1 MNRLYIF
8 FPHCYIK
15 ATSSELLIYDTK
27 TFKSAYMRNIMLSG
41 FCIDRLNRFGCI
53 EESDATKHLLQK
65 VEANHFGYYVQHE
78 ELMPFIPERK
88 LRITTSLHK
97 EKKAL
102 GYNLTSYTN
111 MMLRS
116 LTILLNNTVSSY
128 LNTLSYIQL
137 EYPDINSKGADLE
150 KLLVQVNSFCL
161 ERLVLAGEIS
171 SEKLEKLIR
180 LANDRNFQVIYRIHY
195 LAYSSQYIQELL
207 HKFDSLII
215 ELLVDNNTPFEI
227 LNVKEE
233 RLVYKYIIT
242 KVSDIERIQ
251 NIENEVILYPIFL
264 DLDSITLQSQMILTK
279 KEILHSRQTL
289 KECYIKEYVN
299 QICFGHLTINYNGDI
314 YCLAQKIGSLQ
325 NMDLSYIINK
335 WISSQ
340 DCLWY
345 YTRKEKACCKE
356 CALQALCPPI
366 SIHEQLNA
374 YKSPCMV

>member
-8 FPHCYIK
+8 FPHCYVK

-65 VEANHFGYYVQHE
+65 VVTNHFGYYVQYE
-78 ELMPFIPERK
+78 GLMPYIPERK

-111 MMLRS
+111 MMLKS
-116 LTILLNNTVSSY
+116 LTILLNNTAFSY

-137 EYPDINSKGADLE
+137 EYPDINSEGVDLE
-150 KLLVQVNSFCL
+150 KFLVQVNSFCL
-161 ERLVLAGEIS
+161 ERLVLAGEMS

-195 LAYSSQYIQELL
+195 LAYSFQYIQKLL

-215 ELLVDNNTPFEI
+215 ELLVDYNTPLEI
-227 LNVKEE
+227 LDVKEE

-251 NIENEVILYPIFL
+251 NIECEFILYPIFL

-299 QICFGHLTINYNGDI
+299 QTCFGHLTINYNGDI
-314 YCLAQKIGSLQ
+314 YCLTQKIGSLQ

-356 CALQALCPPI
+356 CALQALCPSI
-366 SIHEQLNA
+366 SIYEQLNA